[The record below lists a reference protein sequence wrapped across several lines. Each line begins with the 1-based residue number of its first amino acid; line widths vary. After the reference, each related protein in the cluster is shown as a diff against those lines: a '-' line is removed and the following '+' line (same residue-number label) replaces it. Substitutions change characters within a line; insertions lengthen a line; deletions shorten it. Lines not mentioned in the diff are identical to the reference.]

1 MELPDQHQGTLEAS
15 KPDPEVP
22 EKAKR
27 RRFSTKYKLR
37 ILSQA
42 DDCTKTGQ
50 LGELL
55 RREGLYSSQLS
66 NWRKQRN
73 QGALEGLKP
82 KRRGRKA
89 KPRNPEADELKR
101 LRAEN
106 ERLEERLRQAEA
118 IIEVQK
124 KLSEVLGIPLNTD
137 EKK

>member
-1 MELPDQHQGTLEAS
+1 MELRDQHQGTSDATKL
-15 KPDPEVP
+15 DPEVA

-27 RRFSTKYKLR
+27 RRFSTGYKLR
-37 ILSQA
+37 FLA
-42 DDCTKTGQ
+42 KVDDCTKPGQ

-66 NWRKQRN
+66 SWRKQRDR
-73 QGALEGLKP
+73 GALEGLKP

-89 KPRNPEADELKR
+89 KPRNPEADEVKQ
-101 LRAEN
+101 LRAEK

-124 KLSEVLGIPLNTD
+124 KLSEVLGISLNTD
-137 EKK
+137 ETE